1 MKKNR
6 LEKVIEIINE
16 HEIGTQDELIEY
28 LRREGYDVTQ
38 ATVSRD
44 IRELKLVK
52 TMTGH
57 GSYRYVLPQEDI
69 QSQAALHISGALAE
83 TIVRAEYVGNLVVL
97 HTFPGM
103 ANAIA
108 SEVDHLHHPDLLGCV
123 AGDDTILIVARDAD
137 CAAKLSEQ
145 IKDMIRHRSK
155 NPQEGGK

>member
-6 LEKVIEIINE
+6 LEKVMEIIAE
-16 HEIGTQDELIEY
+16 HEIETQDELIDY
-28 LRREGYDVTQ
+28 LRRDGFEVTQ

-52 TMTGH
+52 IMTGH
-57 GSYRYVLPQEDI
+57 GSYRYVLPQEDTS
-69 QSQAALHISGALAE
+69 SQTALHISGALAE
-83 TIVRAEYVGNLVVL
+83 TIVRAEFSGSLVVV

-108 SEVDHLHHPDLLGCV
+108 AEVDHLHHPALLGCV
-123 AGDDTILIVARDAD
+123 AGDDTILIVARDGD
-137 CAAKLSEQ
+137 SAAQ
-145 IKDMIRHRSK
+145 ISDQLKDMIRHRTK